1 MAQKHSANYSVAED
15 RPYYASPAGHHLST
29 TATRRMNGQEIR
41 AELPDSTSPSS
52 VEMPDV
58 RSPVSGELSAV
69 GSLSARA

>member
-1 MAQKHSANYSVAED
+1 
-15 RPYYASPAGHHLST
+15 
-29 TATRRMNGQEIR
+29 MNGQEMRAGQEIR

-58 RSPVSGELSAV
+58 RSPVGGELSAV